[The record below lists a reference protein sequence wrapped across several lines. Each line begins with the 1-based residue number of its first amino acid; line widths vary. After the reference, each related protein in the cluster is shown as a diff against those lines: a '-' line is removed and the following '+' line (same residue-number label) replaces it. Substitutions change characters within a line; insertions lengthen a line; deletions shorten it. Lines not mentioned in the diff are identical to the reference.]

1 MLTRI
6 RKLFDAVRTKLGGD
20 AQQVPRK
27 QTRYSYTAGPMYFIG
42 QQIVRKMQD
51 AGYPARIYCCYRTPH
66 EQEKAFDRK
75 VSKARPFQSPHQF
88 YEAVDIIHPDKGW
101 EPDDP
106 GYWDML
112 KAAGQAVANK
122 YRIELEFGHDWGWD
136 SAHIELKDWR
146 EFSEKVFAINGL
158 KNSVEAWDEQQKRDA
173 RLSTGKD
180 HAPLVTERDLMLRFN
195 EVLPAQ
201 FKQHIKARLRCSS
214 KEASKAIEALKH
226 A

>member
-1 MLTRI
+1 MLTRL
-6 RKLFDAVRTKLGGD
+6 KKVFDALRTKLGGD
-20 AQQVPRK
+20 AEQVPRR
-27 QTRYSYTAGPMYFIG
+27 QTRFAYTAGPMYYLA

-66 EQEKAFDRK
+66 EQQKAFDRK
-75 VSKARPFQSPHQF
+75 ASKARPFQSPHQF

-146 EFSEKVFAINGL
+146 DFRERILTEKGFEDT
-158 KNSVEAWDEQQKRDA
+158 SEAWRWYRQQKN
-173 RLSTGKD
+173 
-180 HAPLVTERDLMLRFN
+180 HEPLVTERELALRFN
-195 EVLPAQ
+195 EVLPAE
-201 FKQHIKARLRCSS
+201 FKQHMKAKLRCSS